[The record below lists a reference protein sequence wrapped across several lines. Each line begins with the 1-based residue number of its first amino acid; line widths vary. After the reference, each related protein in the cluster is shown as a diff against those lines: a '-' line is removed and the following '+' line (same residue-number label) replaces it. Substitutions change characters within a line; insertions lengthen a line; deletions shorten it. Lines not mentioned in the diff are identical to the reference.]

1 MSIFTSQLLRKFLIP
16 NEYCCR
22 ILKINERVK
31 LQVYNL
37 VIEIIKC
44 YFTRLNILDD
54 LIRYGE
60 KFSRMEDMERFTTIF
75 FGPSLLVLC
84 RICSEVE
91 YKHTAQFFNTYISRL
106 YVYVLRFWKGG
117 VPQIFGHQVVKH
129 LPQVTHLSGLK
140 KETRMGAIKKLNCA
154 GNCLTRKAKGN
165 AKLMSF
171 FCCFLKSRFRTL
183 LHVFMAW
190 KMI

>member
-75 FGPSLLVLC
+75 LVPRC
-84 RICSEVE
+84 CW
-91 YKHTAQFFNTYISRL
+91 FFAEFAVRLNTSTRRNFLIPISRL
-106 YVYVLRFWKGG
+106 YVYVLRFWKGV

-171 FCCFLKSRFRTL
+171 FCGFLKSRFRTL
-183 LHVFMAW
+183 HVFMAW
-190 KMI
+190 KII